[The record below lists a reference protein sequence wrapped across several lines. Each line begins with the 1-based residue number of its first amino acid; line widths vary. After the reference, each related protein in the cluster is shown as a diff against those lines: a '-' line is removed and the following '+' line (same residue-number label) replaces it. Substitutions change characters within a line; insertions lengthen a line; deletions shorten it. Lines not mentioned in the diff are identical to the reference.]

1 MAVYN
6 GSEFLKEQL
15 TSILKQLKK
24 SDEVV
29 IVNDASRDHSGR
41 IIEKMGDKRIRLF
54 HNSVN
59 LGLIKSFEKAIS
71 LADGD
76 ILFLSDQ
83 DDIWMKGKI
92 AKTLEVFNRVKPLVV
107 VSDAILV
114 DARKKVIEKSFFSM
128 RNSGPGVFKNI
139 YKNTYI
145 GACMAFDSKAKEW
158 ILPFPRTITMH
169 DEWVGVTCNFVG
181 KVFFFKEPLVYYRR
195 HLGTVTKERRLKMYK
210 VIVNRIKFLTA
221 LFQRLL
227 KLLKCRWETHRA

>member
-114 DARKKVIEKSFFSM
+114 DARKTPISALAWLLIPRQKNGSCPSREPSRCTMSGWELLVISLVRFSFL
-128 RNSGPGVFKNI
+128 RNPWF
-139 YKNTYI
+139 
-145 GACMAFDSKAKEW
+145 
-158 ILPFPRTITMH
+158 ITV
-169 DEWVGVTCNFVG
+169 D
-181 KVFFFKEPLVYYRR
+181 
-195 HLGTVTKERRLKMYK
+195 
-210 VIVNRIKFLTA
+210 I
-221 LFQRLL
+221 
-227 KLLKCRWETHRA
+227 